1 MGKFL
6 NIFVSV
12 ETLKRF
18 QTRITLLFFLYK
30 LII

>member
-6 NIFVSV
+6 NIFVSI
-12 ETLKRF
+12 EILKWF

-30 LII
+30 SII